1 MNIQP
6 GDRFFWFSTTGWVM
20 WNILHGSLLLQV
32 GWPSL
37 VGMTLAALVVGH
49 VLGGPAEED
58 RTALAIACATRHV
71 GIAMVVAASVPGPR
85 TAVLVAA
92 YLLAAAV
99 VSIPYLRW
107 RRRAPA
113 VPQ

>member
-1 MNIQP
+1 
-6 GDRFFWFSTTGWVM
+6 
-20 WNILHGSLLLQV
+20 
-32 GWPSL
+32 
-37 VGMTLAALVVGH
+37 MTLAALVVGH